1 MIHHVMIALKG
12 QGDRAWG
19 FNPMT
24 RSFCVERDEGAVFY
38 LQVGKFYMQSEYFLD
53 KDHLSRF
60 R

>member
-1 MIHHVMIALKG
+1 MIALKG